1 MKRVNIF
8 LLLILAAAMVLFSG
22 YLLWIHGKLDTI
34 GPVFS
39 VEEGMLEISVRD
51 PAEALLQGITAV
63 DERDGDVTEGIL
75 VESVYGISDENLTTV
90 TYAAVD
96 SAGNVSKFQRQ
107 VRYTD
112 YREPRFELYASPT
125 FAYGSGFDLLEQV
138 GAEDVLEGNINRRV
152 HAPLIS
158 DTQSL
163 AMEGN
168 HQVKLQ
174 VTNSLGDTVE
184 MILPVSV
191 YNPEWYTASVTL
203 KEYLIYLEAG
213 EPFEP
218 RSYLDSFVFRG
229 NPIDLTRGVPDD
241 ITADV
246 VSNVKT
252 GEPGVYEVTY
262 ILSRTQN
269 AMTHSGIAKLIVIVQ

>member
-1 MKRVNIF
+1 MKRMNIV
-8 LLLILAAAMVLFSG
+8 LLLVLAAAMVLFSG
-22 YLLWIHGKLDTI
+22 YLIWIHGNLDTS

-39 VEEGMLEISVRD
+39 VEEGILEVSVKEPTD
-51 PAEALLQGITAV
+51 ALLLGITAV

-75 VESVYGISDENLTTV
+75 VESIYGISEDNVTTV
-90 TYAAVD
+90 TYAAFD
-96 SAGNVSKFQRQ
+96 STGNVSKIQRQ

-138 GAEDVLEGNINRRV
+138 GAQDVLEGNINRRV
-152 HAPLIS
+152 HATLIS

-163 AMEGN
+163 AQEGN

-174 VTNSLGDTVE
+174 VTNTLGDTVE

-203 KEYLIYLEAG
+203 KDYLIYLEQG
-213 EPFEP
+213 ERFEP
-218 RSYLDSFVFRG
+218 RRYLESFVFRG
-229 NPIDLTRGVPDD
+229 NPIDLTQGTPGD
-241 ITADV
+241 ITVDIV
-246 VSNVKT
+246 NNVKT
-252 GEPGVYEVTY
+252 NEPGVYEVTY
-262 ILSRTQN
+262 ILSRSQN

>member
-22 YLLWIHGKLDTI
+22 YLLWIHGNLDTI

-39 VEEGMLEISVRD
+39 VEEGILEISVRD

-90 TYAAVD
+90 TYAAFD

-152 HAPLIS
+152 HATLIS

-213 EPFEP
+213 ERFEP
-218 RSYLDSFVFRG
+218 RNYLDSFVFRG

>member
-22 YLLWIHGKLDTI
+22 YLLWIHGNLDTI

-39 VEEGMLEISVRD
+39 VEEGILEISVRD

-90 TYAAVD
+90 TYAAFD

-152 HAPLIS
+152 HATLIS

-203 KEYLIYLEAG
+203 KDYLIYLEAG

>member
-22 YLLWIHGKLDTI
+22 YLLWIHGNLDTI

-39 VEEGMLEISVRD
+39 VEEGILEISVRD

-90 TYAAVD
+90 TYAAFD

-152 HAPLIS
+152 HATLIS

>member
-22 YLLWIHGKLDTI
+22 YLLWIHGNLDTI

-39 VEEGMLEISVRD
+39 VEEGILEISVRD

-75 VESVYGISDENLTTV
+75 VESVYGINDENLTTV
-90 TYAAVD
+90 TYAAFD

-152 HAPLIS
+152 HATLIS

-213 EPFEP
+213 ERFEP

>member
-1 MKRVNIF
+1 MAIKQRNIVTCI
-8 LLLILAAAMVLFSG
+8 LLTLVTCGIYGIYWMIMLAKDGV
-22 YLLWIHGKLDTI
+22 
-34 GPVFS
+34 S
-39 VEEGMLEISVRD
+39 VKD

-90 TYAAVD
+90 TYAAFD
-96 SAGNVSKFQRQ
+96 SAGNVSKLQRQ

-152 HAPLIS
+152 HATLIS

-168 HQVKLQ
+168 HQVKLM

-184 MILPVSV
+184 VVIPVMV
-191 YNPEWYTASVTL
+191 YSSEWYTADVTL
-203 KEYLIYLEAG
+203 TDYLIYLKRGAAFQAED
-213 EPFEP
+213 
-218 RSYLDSFVFRG
+218 YLESFVFRG
-229 NPIDLTRGVPDD
+229 DPIDISREIPAD
-241 ITADV
+241 I
-246 VSNVKT
+246 NVEIQNEVRT
-252 GEPGVYEVTY
+252 GIPGVYEVTY
-262 ILSRTQN
+262 ILSKNLNGTN
-269 AMTHSGIAKLIVIVQ
+269 HSGVAKLIVIVE

>member
-22 YLLWIHGKLDTI
+22 YLLWIHGNLDTI

-39 VEEGMLEISVRD
+39 VEEGILEISVKD

-90 TYAAVD
+90 TYAAFD

-107 VRYTD
+107 VRYSD

-152 HAPLIS
+152 HATLIS

-184 MILPVSV
+184 MIQIGRAHV
-191 YNPEWYTASVTL
+191 
-203 KEYLIYLEAG
+203 
-213 EPFEP
+213 
-218 RSYLDSFVFRG
+218 
-229 NPIDLTRGVPDD
+229 
-241 ITADV
+241 
-246 VSNVKT
+246 
-252 GEPGVYEVTY
+252 
-262 ILSRTQN
+262 
-269 AMTHSGIAKLIVIVQ
+269 

>member
-22 YLLWIHGKLDTI
+22 YLLWIHGNLDTI

-39 VEEGMLEISVRD
+39 VEEGILEISVRD

-90 TYAAVD
+90 TYAAFD

-152 HAPLIS
+152 HATLIS

-213 EPFEP
+213 ERFEP
-218 RSYLDSFVFRG
+218 RSYLESFVFRG

>member
-22 YLLWIHGKLDTI
+22 YLLWIHGNLDTI

-39 VEEGMLEISVRD
+39 VEEGILEISVKD

-90 TYAAVD
+90 TYAAFD

-107 VRYTD
+107 VRYSD

-152 HAPLIS
+152 HATLIS

-174 VTNSLGDTVE
+174 VTNDLGDTVE

-218 RSYLDSFVFRG
+218 RSYLESFVFRG

>member
-1 MKRVNIF
+1 MKRTNIF
-8 LLLILAAAMVLFSG
+8 LLLVLAAATVLFSG
-22 YLLWIHGKLDTI
+22 YLFWAHGNLDTS

-39 VEEGMLEISVRD
+39 VEEGILEVSVED
-51 PAEALLQGITAV
+51 PEDALLQGITAM
-63 DERDGDVTEGIL
+63 DEHDGDVTDGIL
-75 VESVYGISDENLTTV
+75 VESVYGISEDNVTTV
-90 TYAAVD
+90 TYAAFD
-96 SAGNVSKFQRQ
+96 SAGNVSKLQRQ

-138 GAEDVLEGNINRRV
+138 GAQDVLEGNINRRV
-152 HAPLIS
+152 HATLIS

-163 AMEGN
+163 AQEGN

-174 VTNSLGDTVE
+174 VTNALGDTAE

-203 KEYLIYLEAG
+203 KEYLIYLEQG
-213 EPFEP
+213 ERFDPQK
-218 RSYLDSFVFRG
+218 YLDSFVFRG
-229 NPIDLTRGVPDD
+229 NPIDLTWSIPSD
-241 ITADV
+241 ITVDIINS
-246 VSNVKT
+246 VST
-252 GEPGVYEVTY
+252 DLPGLYTVTY

-269 AMTHSGIAKLIVIVQ
+269 AMTHSGIARLIVIVQ

>member
-1 MKRVNIF
+1 MKRMNIV
-8 LLLILAAAMVLFSG
+8 LLLVLAAAMVLFSG
-22 YLLWIHGKLDTI
+22 YLIWIHGNLDTS

-39 VEEGMLEISVRD
+39 VEEGMLEVSVKEPTD
-51 PAEALLQGITAV
+51 VLLLGITAV
-63 DERDGDVTEGIL
+63 DERDGDVTEDIL
-75 VESVYGISDENLTTV
+75 VESIYGISEDNVTTV
-90 TYAAVD
+90 TYAAFD
-96 SAGNVSKFQRQ
+96 SAGNVSKIQRQ

-138 GAEDVLEGNINRRV
+138 GAQDVLEGNINRRV
-152 HAPLIS
+152 HATLIS

-163 AMEGN
+163 AQEGN

-174 VTNSLGDTVE
+174 VTNALGDTVE

-203 KEYLIYLEAG
+203 KDYLIYLEQG
-213 EPFEP
+213 ERFEP
-218 RSYLDSFVFRG
+218 RRYLESFVFRG
-229 NPIDLTRGVPDD
+229 NPIDLTQGTPGD
-241 ITADV
+241 ITVDIV
-246 VSNVKT
+246 NNVKT
-252 GEPGVYEVTY
+252 NEPGVYEVTY
-262 ILSRTQN
+262 ILSRSQN

>member
-22 YLLWIHGKLDTI
+22 YLLWIHGNLDTI

-39 VEEGMLEISVRD
+39 VEEGILEISVKD

-90 TYAAVD
+90 TYAAFD

-152 HAPLIS
+152 HATLIS

-213 EPFEP
+213 ERFEP

>member
-22 YLLWIHGKLDTI
+22 YLLWIHGNLDTI

-39 VEEGMLEISVRD
+39 VEEGILEISVRD

-90 TYAAVD
+90 TYAAFD

-152 HAPLIS
+152 HATLIS

-213 EPFEP
+213 ERFEP

>member
-22 YLLWIHGKLDTI
+22 YLLWIHGNLDTI

-39 VEEGMLEISVRD
+39 VEEGILEISVRD
-51 PAEALLQGITAV
+51 PAEALMQGITAV

-90 TYAAVD
+90 TYAAFD

-152 HAPLIS
+152 HATLIS

-213 EPFEP
+213 ERFEP